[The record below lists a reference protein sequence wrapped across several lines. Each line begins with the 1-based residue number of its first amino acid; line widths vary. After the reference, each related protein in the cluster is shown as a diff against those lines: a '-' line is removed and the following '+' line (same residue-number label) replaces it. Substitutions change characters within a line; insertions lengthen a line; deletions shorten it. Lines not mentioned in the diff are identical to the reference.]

1 MLINWFR
8 LEPEPFARSLLIELS
23 LRVSQPARSTSS
35 SWARP
40 RSFFR
45 RLRLHPSSYRDNS
58 IKFLR
63 PQLPHPRALTAP
75 FSSSPITSFQAS
87 AALRPRLALDSSKLL
102 PFSFSSLLIL
112 TTAAAMPTETAKMGS
127 RVLRNLVET
136 GRVGFCFKECGCE
149 DRRTWR

>member
-1 MLINWFR
+1 MNWLLR
-8 LEPEPFARSLLIELS
+8 LESEPFARSLLIELS
-23 LRVSQPARSTSS
+23 LWVSQPARSTSS
-35 SWARP
+35 SWTRP
-40 RSFFR
+40 KSSSR
-45 RLRLHPSSYRDNS
+45 RLRLHPSSYQNVS
-58 IKFLR
+58 IKSLR
-63 PQLPHPRALTAP
+63 PQNPHPRVLTAP

-127 RVLRNLVET
+127 RVLRNLLET